1 MNYELWH
8 CDLKIVSERP
18 SKFWKKY
25 STYYVITKFFFFK
38 ERPYELDWRL
48 WRDAQN
54 FQQPSWLLRAYSK
67 RSARICQ
74 NERLLIERC
83 VVGCPWTCVYI
94 YVYIQT
100 ELFSVSHPR
109 DCYRKG
115 LLDFFKFYI
124 WLVRITWE
132 PSKSVIIIII
142 IPWPLLYYKPDP
154 NSYFTKLF
162 MVKEIFLEIGS
173 NL

>member
-8 CDLKIVSERP
+8 CDLKIVLERP

-25 STYYVITKFFFFK
+25 STYVITKFFSSKNGHMNSIGDFGETRK
-38 ERPYELDWRL
+38 ISNNPLDCFART
-48 WRDAQN
+48 
-54 FQQPSWLLRAYSK
+54 PSGLREFVKTNACWS
-67 RSARICQ
+67 
-74 NERLLIERC
+74 N

-100 ELFSVSHPR
+100 ELFSVSHHR

-115 LLDFFKFYI
+115 LFVDSSVVIDKQADFFKFYI

-142 IPWPLLYYKPDP
+142 I
-154 NSYFTKLF
+154 
-162 MVKEIFLEIGS
+162 
-173 NL
+173 